1 MSHALSD
8 LAARIDHTLL
18 KPQASRDQIAGYC
31 DQALAHGFAAVCVN
45 PRHVRAVADRL
56 TGSHVATC
64 AVVGFPLGAHT
75 TEIKAGE
82 ARRAVADGARE
93 IDMVI
98 AIGALLEGDEAYVA
112 DDIARVRQACGSASL
127 KVILETCLLDDAAKR
142 RGCEIA
148 RAAGAHYVKTST
160 GFADGGATV
169 ADIALMHATVGGA
182 MGIKASG
189 GVRTREAALA
199 LVEAGATR
207 IGTSNGVA
215 LLGD

>member
-1 MSHALSD
+1 MSHALPD

-18 KPQASRDQIAGYC
+18 KPQASRDQVMEYC
-31 DQALAHGFAAVCVN
+31 DEALRHGFAAVCVN
-45 PRHVRAVADRL
+45 PRHVKAVAERL
-56 TGSHVATC
+56 TGSRVATC

-75 TEIKAGE
+75 TDIKAAE

-98 AIGALLEGDEAYVA
+98 AVGALLEGDEAYVA

-127 KVILETCLLDDAAKR
+127 KVILETGLLDDVAKR

-215 LLGD
+215 LL